1 MDSAIE
7 KVAKS
12 CEACHEA
19 KQGPAKAPLNPWVW
33 PSRLWQRV
41 HVDYTGPFMGG
52 NFLLVID
59 AHSKWGTF
67 RAHMKASRYDG
78 LT

>member
-19 KQGPAKAPLNPWVW
+19 KQGPAKAPRFGQVGHGNGYTWTTQGH
-33 PSRLWQRV
+33 LWGK
-41 HVDYTGPFMGG
+41 T
-52 NFLLVID
+52 
-59 AHSKWGTF
+59 SC
-67 RAHMKASRYDG
+67 S
-78 LT
+78 